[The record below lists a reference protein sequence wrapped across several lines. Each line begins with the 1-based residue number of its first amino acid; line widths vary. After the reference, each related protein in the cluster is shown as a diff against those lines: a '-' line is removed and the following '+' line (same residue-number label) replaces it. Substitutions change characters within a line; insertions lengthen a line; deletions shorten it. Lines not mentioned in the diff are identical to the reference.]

1 MARGRL
7 IASLM
12 LLASLGAGF
21 SWQLPAACDLFARR
35 RSRGIVREPHH
46 AVGLRLATR
55 LRMSSGPGGEAAQG
69 NENGNQDD
77 GDLFKAIANEDEELF
92 TSGSRGSKFSE
103 MEAEIDVSQVLWSGD
118 DIQDE
123 RPDTDAE
130 QRANSQR
137 QSAIMQQL
145 GLFPR
150 FSPHPASN
158 KWFRFV
164 SFHIA
169 ADPAPSL
176 VAPVSHNNTL
186 DPKP

>member
-150 FSPHPASN
+150 FSPAPGIKQVVS
-158 KWFRFV
+158 FRFV
-164 SFHIA
+164 SHCRRSG
-169 ADPAPSL
+169 SL
-176 VAPVSHNNTL
+176 SRRTRVS
-186 DPKP
+186 